1 MIEPNITWLETLV
14 GDYINISTIHKL
26 YFTRGSKGKL
36 FCVVMDTQDD
46 MRHELIPLPDEG
58 DIIKCSA
65 QTPEFQ
71 FKFESKHAHMLVH
84 ECASTISEWGRSILT
99 NEALTKLSW
108 ASMELFIKHK
118 INLIT
123 EEEKKGDNFE
133 D

>member
-14 GDYINISTIHKL
+14 GDYINISTIRKL
-26 YFTRGSKGKL
+26 YFNRGSKGKL
-36 FCVVMDTQDD
+36 HCVMLETTDGMVQ
-46 MRHELIPLPDEG
+46 ELIALPNEG
-58 DIIKCSA
+58 EIIDCTA
-65 QTPEFQ
+65 QTSQFQ
-71 FKFESKHAHMLVH
+71 FKFRSLHAHMLVH

-118 INLIT
+118 INLIP
-123 EEEKKGDNFE
+123 EEEKQGDNFE

>member
-14 GDYINISTIHKL
+14 GDFINISTIHKL

-36 FCVVMDTQDD
+36 FCVVMDTQDE

-58 DIIKCSA
+58 DIIECPNPPD
-65 QTPEFQ
+65 QFQ
-71 FKFESKHAHMLVH
+71 FKFQAKHAHMLVH

-118 INLIT
+118 VNLT
-123 EEEKKGDNFE
+123 KEEENKGDCYE
-133 D
+133 G